1 MEPTTFARRRHQLAV
16 TQTALAELL
25 GVHPVTVNKWERGKE
40 PIPRVVALALRGLLC
55 ERDHGTTSGS

>member
-1 MEPTTFARRRHQLAV
+1 MEATTFARLRHQLAV

-40 PIPRVVALALRGLLC
+40 LIPRMVDLALRGLIC
-55 ERDHGTTSGS
+55 EREHGNGES